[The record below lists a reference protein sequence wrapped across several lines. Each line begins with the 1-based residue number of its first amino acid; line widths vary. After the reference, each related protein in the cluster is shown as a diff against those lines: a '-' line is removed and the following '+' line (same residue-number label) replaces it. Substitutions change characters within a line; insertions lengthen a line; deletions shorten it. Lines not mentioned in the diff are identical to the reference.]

1 MILYI
6 VVAALSVALASR
18 VTTVPQSNT
27 YVLTRRVLINRIVLG
42 GLFVLL
48 FLVSA
53 LRINTGNDYPTYI
66 ERFHDIHY
74 GVYVVTEK
82 GFNQVIKFIY
92 WFFNSECYLYAFAL
106 FGGLTI
112 AVFLIG
118 MYKQSDSFVLTFFL
132 FMAFGMYYQTFN
144 TVRYYFALAIVLYAH
159 KFITD
164 KKYISFII
172 TIFIASLFHKS
183 TLVCIPVYIL
193 ATIPW
198 KRWQAILLAVISP
211 LGLLFRNNL
220 MDLFVRLY
228 PSYQFEEEYLA
239 GGQLS
244 IINVLR
250 SLGILALCLIFWK
263 DAIKDNKKNRFYF
276 YLNYAA
282 LIVYA
287 FFYFIPFVSR
297 IGYYLNISNILLIP
311 AVIKS
316 IKDDRKRRLITAV
329 VVIAGVLYFILF
341 LRKAYD
347 VEVKILPYSSWL
359 YEDFDFLPLVPV
371 PYKNQ

>member
-1 MILYI
+1 
-6 VVAALSVALASR
+6 
-18 VTTVPQSNT
+18 
-27 YVLTRRVLINRIVLG
+27 
-42 GLFVLL
+42 
-48 FLVSA
+48 
-53 LRINTGNDYPTYI
+53 
-66 ERFHDIHY
+66 
-74 GVYVVTEK
+74 
-82 GFNQVIKFIY
+82 
-92 WFFNSECYLYAFAL
+92 
-106 FGGLTI
+106 
-112 AVFLIG
+112 
-118 MYKQSDSFVLTFFL
+118 
-132 FMAFGMYYQTFN
+132 
-144 TVRYYFALAIVLYAH
+144 
-159 KFITD
+159 
-164 KKYISFII
+164 
-172 TIFIASLFHKS
+172 
-183 TLVCIPVYIL
+183 
-193 ATIPW
+193 
-198 KRWQAILLAVISP
+198 
-211 LGLLFRNNL
+211 